1 MTEISLYDAR
11 SACDSCRLEARGVAA
26 ADSAREGD
34 DTTVRMLSISKLL
47 QLVSIASAGE
57 SSELLS
63 SWSIQHIELL
73 PPEEQENASLAVE
86 LSRLKR
92 SRGNDDNNNS
102 SSNGGS
108 RRTSAHTQ
116 DAGIA
121 RQVAYTSD
129 SVWLTGFLRF
139 RDAEKNLAAECELRL
154 CDTSSLGCHA
164 LVLDPRPEYV
174 DQLVLVKK
182 WMLVDTGALDSTTS
196 RGVSFGNLFLEVHEP
211 PTILPCENEPQL
223 QVQPPSQEEVIRLL
237 DAKYPKQDPPMYVG
251 SNPWRAVCGE
261 SGAVASEQ
269 PAQLSRAA
277 VTKAKATK
285 RKVYAIFGRVMC
297 VSPVANAQDRSR
309 CHFFGEVEFQNHE
322 QNQQHLVIIMFTGA
336 TNVKWR
342 LFLRPGYQVLVTDLV
357 KVYSRECGIVLLQTT
372 TADNK
377 AKADEPTALQLET
390 QVFVWQQEEE
400 MTLLREI
407 GGRQF
412 AESRQERETL
422 NSEGVIKRVL
432 WNDCLEVQSGDD
444 ESSSSFV
451 VCLFH
456 FPSVDLSKVRA
467 GATVRIHNAH
477 VLRRPNPID
486 YRIVVGLCARSHFSV
501 IAHSSAPHQ
510 CLRPPMPTNSRHK
523 DQSKTLSYMGDR
535 RTQPLSVSVW
545 LFEVVEALK
554 KKFAFGSSAALSI
567 NLHKALTAFPHIR
580 RREALS
586 IVAEALK
593 VEVGESSNS
602 LKGQKSTLSGQF
614 LNSHAPDARNCSSVR
629 IRERVPRGQMVRIRD
644 LEDWG
649 RARLTQAYA
658 EELEQTASKKSS
670 GGRFAIQVPAEDL
683 DWCLLV
689 GCLNGNVYSG
699 DLEICDRTGSLPF
712 SIRRGSKKMSWG
724 CENSRHLYVIRR
736 FELIAEAYCSPGV
749 ARDFEKDVVIFRIS
763 CSADAVERISMEDA
777 RVSAPRGE
785 QELIVFVTHVDP
797 VKRPSALSDKLRWLR
812 PVYRHM
818 HGIALPAH
826 VPSEE
831 KSLEMPRRVEILINA
846 NIPHWHVE
854 KYVCYKITG
863 AICEE
868 NPLSVASD
876 RPTASAATVEEKAIL
891 LTDLFLSTA
900 PLNDSIAQPGCFE
913 GLVASVNDF
922 DAPYQNTCCSRLK
935 IYRMEAGCGI
945 EPLKFEAGLSNMFTC
960 ANHKSCARLP
970 VTQQGLLHFSR
981 FSQIPDI
988 PGLYQAR
995 LLNELLPL
1003 ERSAFEISPQQ
1014 LLLLSLL
1021 QHFALRA
1028 ENVIQV
1034 TNLLRHP
1041 LPNVNQLQREEV
1053 AGSDIIQTGILS
1065 GGRGLANDIHRTKL
1079 YSIVGVIAEKKLY
1092 WVQSEHSPVETLGTA
1107 SVSRGSPVNTKK
1119 REHENGLSIEAVD
1132 TQRNGNRELMC
1143 LYKVRDFQ
1151 SLNTIKVYVNASRFG
1166 VQADLQPRAIVEFS
1180 KLQGFVARSTYKV
1193 SLNWGNCSGA
1203 RELQD
1208 SSSTFKVEAP
1218 RDAELY
1224 GAMKTSRLNELYHAQ
1239 VADRTLRRWVVRVV
1253 YVNNVFL
1260 KRRCRTCY
1268 GALVLELRRVSW
1280 VHQIA
1285 TPSFNNKKPSKCS
1298 WHQVQTKDPQF
1309 EALTY
1314 ASLSMRCV
1322 IDDGSAQ
1329 AELYLENDVAWDL
1342 LACSAGARR
1351 RFEEIVRSQLAELSY
1366 FTGQSSAAPATV
1378 IPVAP
1383 LPAFK
1388 GDEDCQ
1394 NEFRSMILSATQ
1406 SLRSVMVFGQRF
1418 YSLNRVNKNDSSN
1431 GNDAGESERVLTF
1444 GKDIQITTKSTG
1456 YVKLEACRVDP
1467 LLVHVK
1473 SELRQRLASLRYQ
1486 LAL

>member
-1 MTEISLYDAR
+1 MTELSLYAAR
-11 SACDSCRLEARGVAA
+11 SACDSCRLEARDVAS
-26 ADSAREGD
+26 ADGAREGD
-34 DTTVRMLSISKLL
+34 GAAVRIVSISKLL

-57 SSELLS
+57 SSESLS
-63 SWSIQHIELL
+63 AWSIQRIKLL
-73 PPEEQENASLAVE
+73 PPDEQENASLAVE

-92 SRGNDDNNNS
+92 SRDTDDNNS

-108 RRTSAHTQ
+108 RRTSARTR
-116 DAGIA
+116 DAGTA

-139 RDAEKNLAAECELRL
+139 HDAERNLATCELRL
-154 CDTSSLGCHA
+154 CDASGLGCHA
-164 LVLDPRPEYV
+164 LVLDPKPEYV
-174 DQLVLVKK
+174 NQLVLVKK
-182 WMLVDTGALDSTTS
+182 WMLVDTGALASTTS
-196 RGVSFGNLFLEVHEP
+196 HGVRFGDLFLEVHEP

-223 QVQPPSQEEVIRLL
+223 QIQPPSQEEVIILL

-251 SNPWRAVCGE
+251 SNPWRAVYGE
-261 SGAVASEQ
+261 SGAAASEQ
-269 PAQLSRAA
+269 PVQLSRAA
-277 VTKAKATK
+277 LTKAKATK
-285 RKVYAIFGRVMC
+285 RKVYAIFGRVVC

-377 AKADEPTALQLET
+377 AKTDDSTGLQLET

-400 MTLLREI
+400 MVLFREI

-412 AESRQERETL
+412 AESRQEQETL
-422 NSEGVIKRVL
+422 SSEGVIKRVL
-432 WNDCLEVQSGDD
+432 WNDCLEVQSGDA

-467 GATVRIHNAH
+467 GATVRIYNAH

-486 YRIVVGLCARSHFSV
+486 HRIVIGLCARSHFSV
-501 IAHSSAPHQ
+501 VAHGSAPHQ
-510 CLRPPMPTNSRHK
+510 CLRPPTPTSSRRK
-523 DQSKTLSYMGDR
+523 DQSKTLSYVGDR
-535 RTQPLSVSVW
+535 HTKPLSVSVW
-545 LFEVVEALK
+545 LFEVVEALE

-567 NLHKALTAFPHIR
+567 NLHKALTSFPHIR

-629 IRERVPRGQMVRIRD
+629 IRERIPRGQMVRIRD

-649 RARLTQAYA
+649 RARLTQAYT
-658 EELEQTASKKSS
+658 EELEQTASKKST
-670 GGRFAIQVPAEDL
+670 GGRFTIQVPAEDL

-699 DLEICDRTGSLPF
+699 DLEICDRTGSLPL
-712 SIRRGSKKMSWG
+712 SISRGSKKMSWD

-736 FELIAEAYCSPGV
+736 FELVAEAYCSPGV
-749 ARDFEKDVVIFRIS
+749 ARDFEKDVMIFRIS
-763 CSADAVERISMEDA
+763 CSADAVERISMEDPS
-777 RVSAPRGE
+777 VPTPRGE

-826 VPSEE
+826 VPSE
-831 KSLEMPRRVEILINA
+831 KSLQMPRRIEILINA

-876 RPTASAATVEEKAIL
+876 RQTASAATIEEKAIL

-900 PLNDSIAQPGCFE
+900 PLNDNIAQPGCFE

-922 DAPYQNTCCSRLK
+922 DAPYQSTHCSRLK
-935 IYRMEAGCGI
+935 IYRVEAGCGI
-945 EPLKFEAGLSNMFTC
+945 EPLQFEAGLSNMFTC

-981 FSQIPDI
+981 FSQTPDI
-988 PGLYQAR
+988 PGLHQAR
-995 LLNELLPL
+995 LLNELPL
-1003 ERSAFEISPQQ
+1003 ERSVVEISSQQ

-1021 QHFALRA
+1021 QHFTLRA

-1041 LPNVNQLQREEV
+1041 LLNVNQLQREVV
-1053 AGSDIIQTGILS
+1053 AGSDITQTGILS
-1065 GGRGLANDIHRTKL
+1065 GGSGLANDIHRTKL

-1092 WVQSEHSPVETLGTA
+1092 WAQSEHSPVEALSTA
-1107 SVSRGSPVNTKK
+1107 SVSRGSPANTKK
-1119 REHENGLSIEAVD
+1119 REHENGLSIEAVN

-1143 LYKVRDFQ
+1143 LYKVRDLQ

-1208 SSSTFKVEAP
+1208 SSSTFKVEVP

-1260 KRRCRTCY
+1260 KRKCRTCY
-1268 GALVLELRRVSW
+1268 GALVLEMRRVSW

-1309 EALTY
+1309 EELTH

-1351 RFEEIVRSQLAELSY
+1351 RFEKMVRSQLAELSY
-1366 FTGQSSAAPATV
+1366 FTSQSSVAPATV
-1378 IPVAP
+1378 IPVVP
-1383 LPAFK
+1383 SPAFK

-1394 NEFRSMILSATQ
+1394 NEFRSMILSAMQ
-1406 SLRSVMVFGQRF
+1406 RLCSVMVFGQRF
-1418 YSLNRVNKNDSSN
+1418 YSLNRVSKNDSSN
-1431 GNDAGESERVLTF
+1431 GNNAGESERVLTF
-1444 GKDIQITTKSTG
+1444 GRDIQITTKSAG
-1456 YVKLEACRVDP
+1456 YVKLEAHRVAP
-1467 LLVHVK
+1467 LLVYVK
-1473 SELRQRLASLRYQ
+1473 SELRQRLVSLRHQ